1 MKTEEIVKEQYHKVY
16 SSALVYGF
24 EEALQIPYKKENLD
38 VKNVEGWPVD
48 KINYVPNELKE
59 KLVPALQAPWKKF
72 QTNLEKKYG
81 VEVANR

>member
-1 MKTEEIVKEQYHKVY
+1 MHSEELIEEQYHKVY

-24 EEALQIPYKKENLD
+24 EEALQVPYKKKGLD
-38 VKNVEGWPVD
+38 VQNVEDWPAD

-72 QTNLEKKYG
+72 HANLEKKDQ
-81 VEVANR
+81 VTKH